1 MTSYQIS
8 KKTDTRQL
16 AQFLSSNS
24 QVILPMVE
32 LVESAQIAVDQL
44 LEHLG
49 RATLEAVLLISA
61 SGVAGEAHQGKPGG
75 SVVRHGSQ
83 SGIVPLSTRKVRV
96 QKPRLRRK
104 EGGHGAEMEVPAYAA
119 MQRDR
124 SLGPKVLDTLM
135 RCVSTRNY
143 QKILPDACEAV
154 GVSKSSV
161 SREFV
166 QASEEAYKALCEKRF
181 DELDLLVIY
190 IDGMVFGERHILGAV
205 GIDSEGYKHVLG
217 VADGA
222 TENGAVVT
230 SLLEA
235 LVERGI
241 KPGVRRL
248 FVIDGSKALRQ
259 AIEKVYGADNPVQRC
274 RIHKVR
280 NVTDHLPEEH
290 KSYAK
295 LVMRAAF
302 QRDPADGTKRLKE
315 LAEQYE
321 KTYPSAAASIREGL
335 DEMFTVGRLGIPGS
349 LSRCLV
355 STNVIESPNA
365 GVRMRTR
372 RVTRWQD
379 GAMVLRWAAAAFLAT
394 EKQFRRVS
402 GHQHLW
408 MLEAALGRDKQNAAN
423 AA

>member
-1 MTSYQIS
+1 MKAYQIS
-8 KKTDTRQL
+8 KKTDTRHL

-32 LVESAQIAVDQL
+32 LIESSQLAVDLL
-44 LEHLG
+44 LEQLG
-49 RATLEAVLLISA
+49 KATLEAVLLISA
-61 SGVAGEAHQGKPGG
+61 AGVAGEVHQGKRGG

-83 SGIVPLSTRKVRV
+83 AGVVPLSNRKVRV
-96 QKPRLRRK
+96 QRPRLRGR

-119 MQRDR
+119 MQRDQA
-124 SLGPKVLDTLM
+124 LGGKVLDTLM
-135 RCVSTRNY
+135 RCVSTRSY

-161 SREFV
+161 SREFI
-166 QASEEAYKALCEKRF
+166 QASEEAYKALCERRF
-181 DELDLLVIY
+181 DDLDLLVIY

-205 GIDSEGYKHVLG
+205 GIDAQGYKHVLG
-217 VADGA
+217 IADGA
-222 TENGAVVT
+222 AENGAVVT
-230 SLLEA
+230 SLLET
-235 LVERGI
+235 LVERGV

-259 AIEKVYGADNPVQRC
+259 AIDKVYGADNPVQRC

-280 NVTDHLPEEH
+280 NVMDHLPEEQ
-290 KSYAK
+290 KEYAK
-295 LVMRAAF
+295 FAMRAAF
-302 QRDPADGTKRLKE
+302 RLEADEGSKRLEE
-315 LAEQYE
+315 LAVSYE
-321 KTYPSAAASIREGL
+321 KRYPSAAASLREGL
-335 DEMFTVGRLGIPGS
+335 DEMFTVSRLGLPAA

-355 STNVIESPNA
+355 STNLIESPNS

-379 GAMVLRWAAAAFLAT
+379 GTMVLRWAAASFLAT

-402 GHQHLW
+402 GHLHLW
-408 MLEAALGRDKQNAAN
+408 MLQSALGRKPNEAAE

>member
-1 MTSYQIS
+1 MTAYQIS
-8 KKTDTRQL
+8 KRSDTRQL

-32 LVESAQIAVDQL
+32 LIESSQLAVDQL
-44 LEHLG
+44 LEQLG

-61 SGVAGEAHQGKPGG
+61 AGVAGEAHQGKRGG

-83 SGIVPLSTRKVRV
+83 SGVVPLSNRKVRV
-96 QKPRLRRK
+96 QRPRIRRK
-104 EGGHGAEMEVPAYAA
+104 EGGAGAEMPVPAYAA
-119 MQRDR
+119 MQQDR
-124 SLGPKVLDTLM
+124 SLGGKVLDTLM
-135 RCVSTRNY
+135 RCVSTRSY

-166 QASEEAYKALCEKRF
+166 QASEEAYKALCERRF
-181 DELDLLVIY
+181 DEVDLLVIY
-190 IDGMVFGERHILGAV
+190 IDGMVFGERHVIGAV
-205 GIDSEGYKHVLG
+205 GIDAQGHKHVLG
-217 VADGA
+217 IADGA

-230 SLLEA
+230 ALLEA
-235 LVERGI
+235 LVERGV
-241 KPGVRRL
+241 KPGVKRL

-259 AIEKVYGADNPVQRC
+259 AIERVYGADNPVQRC
-274 RIHKVR
+274 RLHKVR
-280 NVTDHLPEEH
+280 NVCDHLPEEQRP
-290 KSYAK
+290 YAK

-302 QRDPADGTKRLKE
+302 RLDADQGPKRLKE
-315 LAEQYE
+315 LAATYE
-321 KTYPSAAASIREGL
+321 KPYPSAAASVREGL
-335 DEMFTVGRLGIPGS
+335 DEMFTVSRLGLPGA

-355 STNVIESPNA
+355 STNLIESPNS

-379 GAMVLRWAAAAFLAT
+379 QTMVLRWAAAAFLAT

-402 GHQHLW
+402 GYQHLW
-408 MLEAALGRDKQNAAN
+408 MLGSALGRKSDEASQAA
-423 AA
+423 